1 MLSRNNSEYLLI
13 QNSSM
18 KQFITLLT
26 GTILLFTS
34 CKNNADQQSYFD
46 ASGMDTTVHPG
57 DNFFQYANGTWVK
70 NSVIPDDQSGW
81 GSFFTLYDENLK
93 KMRTILDELSV
104 KTDHK
109 PGSNEQKVGDFY
121 ASGMDTAAIEKAGYE
136 PLKPMLAKIDAV
148 KDYKELISL
157 LASSYAEGDGDL
169 LGIYIGADER
179 NSTKNILSVY
189 QTGLTLPEKDYYTK
203 TDAPTVE
210 KRQKLVEHITNLFV
224 LTGVDKT
231 LAAQQAAAVLK
242 LEAAIA
248 VSHLAPVELRDP
260 IKNYNKMSVSDLEKL
275 SPNVS
280 WTTSLAKMGIQTDS
294 INVAQPAYYKTL
306 SALLAS
312 QPIEVWKSKVKFDY
326 ISSNASLLSKAFVDE
341 RFAFNKLFSGAKTQE
356 DRWKKMVSRT
366 DDGLK
371 DLLGQIFVQKYFPA
385 EAKKRMDELVNNLQ
399 IAFDKRIAQL
409 DWMSDTTKQKAKEK
423 LSAVMK
429 KIGYPDKW
437 KSYDDV
443 NITRNDFY
451 GNMRSIAK
459 HDYKESIAKIGK
471 PVDKTE
477 WGMTAPTVN
486 AYYNP
491 TFNEIVFPAGILQ
504 FPFFE
509 LKADDAIN
517 YGAIGMVIGHEMTH
531 GFDDQGRQYD
541 AQGNLTD
548 WWTKTDAEKF
558 TAKAK
563 GVIEQYNAYT
573 VLDSLHVNG
582 ALTLG
587 ENLADIGGLAIA
599 YDAFKLTKQGQ
610 SSEKIGGFTPDQRFF
625 LGYAQVWR
633 IVDRPESLRTRI
645 TTDPHSPEEF
655 RVNGPLANFEPF
667 YQAFGV
673 TEKHKLYRS
682 VDQRARIW

>member
-1 MLSRNNSEYLLI
+1 
-13 QNSSM
+13 M
-18 KQFITLLT
+18 KTFVSVIA
-26 GTILLFTS
+26 GAAFLFAS
-34 CKNNADQQSYFD
+34 CKNNADQSSYFD
-46 ASGMDTTVHPG
+46 KSGMDTSIHPG
-57 DNFFQYANGTWVK
+57 DNFFMYANGTWIK
-70 NSVIPDDQSGW
+70 KSVIPDDQSGW
-81 GSFFTLYDENLK
+81 GSFYTLYDENLK
-93 KMRTILDELSV
+93 KLRTILDEVSA
-104 KTDHK
+104 KTDHT
-109 PGSNEQKVGDFY
+109 PGSLEQKVGDFY
-121 ASGMDTAAIEKAGYE
+121 ASGMDSAAIEKAGYD
-136 PLKPMLAKIDAV
+136 PLKSMLAKIDAV

-157 LASSYAEGDGDL
+157 LAESYMEGDGDL
-169 LGIYIGADER
+169 IGIYIGADEK
-179 NSTKNILSVY
+179 NSSKNILSLY
-189 QTGLTLPEKDYYTK
+189 QTGLSLPEKDYYTK
-203 TDAPTVE
+203 TDSTTVAQ
-210 KRQKLVEHITNLFV
+210 RQKFLEHIANYFV
-224 LTGVDKT
+224 LTGMPKEKATD
-231 LAAQQAAAVLK
+231 QAAAILK
-242 LEAAIA
+242 LETAIA
-248 VSHLAPVELRDP
+248 ISHLSPVELRDP
-260 IKNYNKMSVSDLEKL
+260 KRNYNKMSVAELEKI
-275 SPNVS
+275 SPNIAWS
-280 WTTSLAKMGIQTDS
+280 SALQKMGIKTDS
-294 INVAQPAYYKTL
+294 VNVSQPNYYKAL
-306 SALLAS
+306 SVLLAS
-312 QPIEVWKSKVKFDY
+312 QPIDVWKSKVRYDY

-341 RFAFNKLFSGAKTQE
+341 RFSFNKLFSGAIAQE

-371 DLLGQIFVQKYFPA
+371 DLLGQLFVKKYFPA
-385 EAKKRMDELVNNLQ
+385 DAKKRMDELVNNLQ
-399 IAFDKRIAQL
+399 TAFNKRIAQL
-409 DWMSDTTKQKAKEK
+409 DWMSDTTKQKAQEK
-423 LSAVMK
+423 LSAIMK

-443 NITRNDFY
+443 TISRTAFY
-451 GNMRSIAK
+451 NNMRNIAK

-471 PVDKTE
+471 TVDKTE

-541 AQGNLTD
+541 AQGNMTD
-548 WWTKTDAEKF
+548 WWTKTDGEKF
-558 TAKAK
+558 NTKAK
-563 GVIEQYNAYT
+563 GVVEQYNAYT

-599 YDAFKLTKQGQ
+599 FDAFKLTKQGQ
-610 SSEKIGGFTPDQRFF
+610 GTDKIDGFTPDQRFF

-633 IVDRPESLRTRI
+633 LIDRPESMRTRI

-673 TEKHKLYRS
+673 TEKNKLYRPA
-682 VDQRARIW
+682 DQRAKIW